1 MASVVE
7 PIISPDVNVI
17 AEHLHALFDP
27 LATDYPHGL
36 IEIAYGFP
44 GPDHAAQFG
53 IGRVDDAVQFAAEMN
68 KDGKNVY
75 VGVNP
80 RKPGTKMSKRASD
93 ADVELAIWQFADIDK
108 NDAVEALKPKLALPP
123 NINVITGRTPNPRPH
138 LYWLLDEPVSNLAE
152 WSSRQQ
158 GLAAKLGGDP
168 VINPSRIM
176 RLAGTVNY
184 PNDKK
189 MERGYR
195 TELATLK
202 VFDED
207 ERPAVPV
214 GMFVGWCPPAKV
226 QDTPPVNEQKGITT
240 TDTLGGAIVG
250 NGVNVASILQA
261 IRNGDQW
268 HNNMVRLVAHLAT
281 RGRTE
286 AEIIGLA
293 ASITLPGYSIDQ
305 TVKEMRQALDGAR
318 RKWSIESDDAAVA
331 EEDFDRPATF
341 ELLDMDALENMPPPS
356 WLIDEMISDHG
367 LTIMYGDPG
376 GGKSFIALDMS
387 LRLAFGLDWHGT
399 KIKQTGVLYI
409 AGEGARG
416 IGKRVKG
423 WRKHHALEGAD
434 APFLLLPV
442 AVQLLNADERTKLIH
457 TINAAKERAG
467 CEIGLVVI
475 DTVSRALAGADENAQ
490 NEMSAFVDGCAIVQR
505 HIGGAVIGVHHS
517 GKDKDKGM
525 RGSTVLLGAC
535 DSSIRITKEEQLV
548 TIKTEKQKDA
558 EEASPN
564 YMKMEKVEWASGLE
578 KEQSTLVPVKAERGM
593 STAQRTLNRQQVT
606 MVFDEVERALK
617 DRRPWSP
624 YPQAERTGRYLPAW
638 IADEFDV
645 TQAHA
650 AELLSAW
657 QTHGFME
664 TVHDVLGAKMGA
676 GLVVRKHP
684 ATWDIGQ

>member
-7 PIISPDVNVI
+7 PIISPDVNAI
-17 AEHLHALFDP
+17 ADHLHALFDP
-27 LATDYPHGL
+27 LAAEYPQGL

-44 GPDHAAQFG
+44 GPDHGALFG
-53 IGRVDDAVQFAAEMN
+53 IQRIDDAVKFAVEMN

-80 RKPGTKMSKRASD
+80 RKPGSRMSKRASD
-93 ADVELAIWQFADIDK
+93 ADVEIAVWQFADIDK
-108 NDAVEALKPKLALPP
+108 HEAVEALKPKLALPP

-138 LYWLLDEPVSNLAE
+138 LYWLLDEPVRNLEE
-152 WSSRQQ
+152 WSARQQ
-158 GLAAKLGGDP
+158 GLAAKLCGDP

-207 ERPAVPV
+207 DRPPVPV
-214 GMFVGWCPPAKV
+214 GMFTGWCPPVKTQEMPAATESKGV
-226 QDTPPVNEQKGITT
+226 ISNDTI
-240 TDTLGGAIVG
+240 GGAIPG
-250 NGVNVASILQA
+250 NGVNVAGVLNA
-261 IRNGDQW
+261 IRSGDQW

-286 AEIIGLA
+286 AEILGLA
-293 ASITLPGYSIDQ
+293 ASITLPGYTIDQ
-305 TVKEMRQALDGAR
+305 TVREMRQALDGAR
-318 RKWSIESDDAAVA
+318 RKWAIEPDDAPVT

-356 WLIDEMISDHG
+356 WLIDEMIPDHG
-367 LTIMYGDPG
+367 LAILYGDPG
-376 GGKSFIALDMS
+376 GGKSFIAIDMG
-387 LRLAFGLDWHGT
+387 LRLAFGLDWHGV
-399 KIKQTGVLYI
+399 KVKQTGVLYI

-442 AVQLLNADERTKLIH
+442 AVQVLNADERTKLIH
-457 TINAAKERAG
+457 TINLAKERAG
-467 CEIGLVVI
+467 CDIGLVVI

-490 NEMSAFVDGCAIVQR
+490 NEMSAFVDACAAVQR

-558 EEASPN
+558 EEASPI
-564 YMKMEKVEWASGLE
+564 YMKMHKVEWAQGLE
-578 KEQSTLVPVKAERGM
+578 KEQSTLVPEKVKQPLPTGKRNLSKDDIITIYEEITRRWNDG
-593 STAQRTLNRQQVT
+593 
-606 MVFDEVERALK
+606 RAF
-617 DRRPWSP
+617 SP
-624 YPQAERTGRYLPAW
+624 SHVAKASGRYLPTWMAVE
-638 IADEFDV
+638 IGIPE
-645 TQAHA
+645 AHA
-650 AELLSAW
+650 TDIVTTWLARGNLIAEPDSH
-657 QTHGFME
+657 TKRNGIR
-664 TVHDVLGAKMGA
+664 
-676 GLVVRKHP
+676 VVSWP
-684 ATWDIGQ
+684 DTE

>member
-27 LATDYPHGL
+27 LATEYSQGL

-53 IGRVDDAVQFAAEMN
+53 IGRMDDAVTFAVEMN

-93 ADVELAIWQFADIDK
+93 SDVEIAVWQFADIDK
-108 NDAVEALKPKLALPP
+108 NEAVEALKPKLALPP

-138 LYWLLDEPVSNLAE
+138 LYWLLDEPVRNLSE
-152 WSSRQQ
+152 WSARQQ

-184 PNDKK
+184 PNDRK

-207 ERPAVPV
+207 DRPPVPL
-214 GMFVGWCPPAKV
+214 GMFMGWCPPVKA
-226 QDTPPVNEQKGITT
+226 QEMPSTSESKGIITS
-240 TDTLGGAIVG
+240 DTLGGAIPG
-250 NGVNVASILQA
+250 NGVNVAGVLNA
-261 IRNGDQW
+261 IRSGDQW

-286 AEIIGLA
+286 AEILGLA
-293 ASITLPGYSIDQ
+293 ASITLPGYTIDQ
-305 TVKEMRQALDGAR
+305 TVREMRQALDGAR
-318 RKWSIESDDAAVA
+318 RKWSIAPDDAPVT

-356 WLIDEMISDHG
+356 WLIDEMIPDHG
-367 LTIMYGDPG
+367 LAILYGDPG
-376 GGKSFIALDMS
+376 GGKSFIAIDMG
-387 LRLAFGLDWHGT
+387 LRLSFGLDWHGT
-399 KIKQTGVLYI
+399 KVKQTGVLYI

-442 AVQLLNADERTKLIH
+442 AVQVLNADERTKLIH
-457 TINAAKERAG
+457 TINLAKERAG
-467 CEIGLVVI
+467 CDIGLVVI

-490 NEMSAFVDGCAIVQR
+490 NEMSAFVDACAAVQR

-558 EEASPN
+558 EEASPI
-564 YMKMEKVEWASGLE
+564 YMKMHKVEWAQGLE
-578 KEQSTLVPVKAERGM
+578 KEQSTLVPEMIKQPPRKQEK
-593 STAQRTLNRQQVT
+593 TLNRAQVT
-606 MVFDEVERALK
+606 EVFNEVDRAVA
-617 DRRPWSP
+617 DRCPWSP
-624 YPQAERTGRYLPAW
+624 HKQSRRTGRYLPDW
-638 IADEFDV
+638 IAERFEITLD
-645 TQAHA
+645 HA
-650 AELLSAW
+650 EELLSAW
-657 QTHGFME
+657 QMHGYMQN
-664 TVHDVLGAKMGA
+664 VSDLLGSKMGA
-676 GLVVRKHP
+676 GLKVKKHP
-684 ATWDIGQ
+684 ALWDEA

>member
-1 MASVVE
+1 VASVVE
-7 PIISPDVNVI
+7 PIIRPDVNAI
-17 AEHLHALFDP
+17 AEHLRALFDP
-27 LATDYPHGL
+27 LATEYPQGL
-36 IEIAYGFP
+36 IEISYGFP
-44 GPDHAAQFG
+44 GPDHGALFG
-53 IGRVDDAVQFAAEMN
+53 ISRIDDAVTFAAEMN
-68 KDGKNVY
+68 ADGKNVY

-80 RKPGTKMSKRASD
+80 RKPGSKMSKRASD
-93 ADVELAIWQFADIDK
+93 SDVEIAVWQFADIDK
-108 NDAVEALKPKLALPP
+108 SESVEALKPKLALLP

-138 LYWLLDEPVSNLAE
+138 LYWLLDEPVHNLAE
-152 WSSRQQ
+152 WSARQQ

-184 PNDKK
+184 PTDKK

-207 ERPAVPV
+207 ERPPVPV
-214 GMFVGWCPPAKV
+214 GMFTGWCPPAKV
-226 QDTPPVNEQKGITT
+226 QEALPVANGTYTPTEAAH
-240 TDTLGGAIVG
+240 GGAIAG

-261 IRNGDQW
+261 IRSGDQW
-268 HNNMVRLVAHLAT
+268 HNNVVRLVAHLAT

-286 AEIIGLA
+286 AEILGLA
-293 ASITLPGYSIDQ
+293 ASITLPGFTVDQ
-305 TVKEMRQALDGAR
+305 TIREMRQALDGAR
-318 RKWSIESDDAAVA
+318 RKWAIETDDAAVT

-367 LTIMYGDPG
+367 LTILYGDPG
-376 GGKSFIALDMS
+376 AGKSFIALDMA
-387 LRLAFGLDWHGT
+387 LRLSFGMDWHGT
-399 KIKQTGVLYI
+399 TVKPTGVLYI

-423 WRKHHALEGAD
+423 WRKHHGLEGAD

-442 AVQLLNADERTKLIH
+442 AVQLLNAEERTKLIH
-457 TINAAKERAG
+457 TINLAKERAG
-467 CEIGLVVI
+467 SEIGLVVI

-490 NEMSAFVDGCAIVQR
+490 NEMSAFVDGCATVQR

-535 DSSIRITKEEQLV
+535 DSSIRVSKEEQLV

-558 EEASPN
+558 EEASPI
-564 YMKMEKVEWASGLE
+564 YMKMEVVEWAQGLE

-624 YPQAERTGRYLPAW
+624 YPQAERTGRYLPVWVAS
-638 IADEFDV
+638 EFDI
-645 TQAHA
+645 TEAHA

>member
-27 LATDYPHGL
+27 LATEYPQGL

-53 IGRVDDAVQFAAEMN
+53 IGRMDDAVKFAVEMN

-93 ADVELAIWQFADIDK
+93 SDVEIAVWQFADIDK
-108 NDAVEALKPKLALPP
+108 NEAVEALKPKLALPP

-138 LYWLLDEPVSNLAE
+138 LYWLLDEPVHNLAE
-152 WSSRQQ
+152 WSARQQ

-184 PNDKK
+184 PTDKK

-207 ERPAVPV
+207 DRPPVPV
-214 GMFVGWCPPAKV
+214 GMFTGWCPPVKTQEMPAATESKGV
-226 QDTPPVNEQKGITT
+226 ISNDTI
-240 TDTLGGAIVG
+240 GGAIPG
-250 NGVNVASILQA
+250 NGVNVAGVLNA
-261 IRNGDQW
+261 IRSGDQW

-286 AEIIGLA
+286 AEILGLA
-293 ASITLPGYSIDQ
+293 ASITLPGYTIDQ
-305 TVKEMRQALDGAR
+305 TVREMRQALDGAR
-318 RKWSIESDDAAVA
+318 RKWAIEPDDAPVT

-356 WLIDEMISDHG
+356 WLIDEMIPDHG
-367 LTIMYGDPG
+367 LAILYGDPG
-376 GGKSFIALDMS
+376 GGKSFIAIDMG
-387 LRLAFGLDWHGT
+387 LRLAFGLDWHGI
-399 KIKQTGVLYI
+399 KVKQTGVLYI

-442 AVQLLNADERTKLIH
+442 AVQVLNADERTKLIH
-457 TINAAKERAG
+457 TINLAKERAG
-467 CEIGLVVI
+467 SEIGLVVI

-490 NEMSAFVDGCAIVQR
+490 NEMSAFVDACAAVQR

-558 EEASPN
+558 EEAAPI
-564 YMKMEKVEWASGLE
+564 YMKMQKVEWAQGLE
-578 KEQSTLVPVKAERGM
+578 KEQSTLVPEMIKQPPRKQEK
-593 STAQRTLNRQQVT
+593 TLNRAQVT
-606 MVFDEVERALK
+606 EVFNEVDRAVA
-617 DRRPWSP
+617 DRCPWSP
-624 YPQAERTGRYLPAW
+624 HKQSRRTGRYLPDW
-638 IADEFDV
+638 IAERFEITLD
-645 TQAHA
+645 HA
-650 AELLSAW
+650 EELLSAW
-657 QTHGFME
+657 QMHGYMQN
-664 TVHDVLGAKMGA
+664 VSDLLGSKMGA
-676 GLVVRKHP
+676 GLKVKKHP
-684 ATWDIGQ
+684 ALWDEA